1 MALAGMDLPR
11 DGVDALVTE
20 REGARRD
27 IIVHDVLRGYKMKG
41 GKEAATY
48 CRGPGAGEGANL
60 TIGNA
65 RCRLFQGALG
75 KICPP
80 LFFPP
85 LFFPPF
91 RSAGKVPSSFSLFS
105 EVLEL
110 SC

>member
-1 MALAGMDLPR
+1 
-11 DGVDALVTE
+11 
-20 REGARRD
+20 
-27 IIVHDVLRGYKMKG
+27 MKG
-41 GKEAATY
+41 GKEAATSLEA
-48 CRGPGAGEGANL
+48 PGGQGANL